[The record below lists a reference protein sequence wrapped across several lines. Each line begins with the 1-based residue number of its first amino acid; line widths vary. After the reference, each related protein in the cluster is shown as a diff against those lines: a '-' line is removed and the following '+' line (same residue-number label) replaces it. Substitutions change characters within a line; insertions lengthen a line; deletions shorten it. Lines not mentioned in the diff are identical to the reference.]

1 MELTGVERAGSG
13 PWSSGFTTVVFD
25 SIFHLLL
32 SGYNVI
38 FRLPL
43 CACVLMRLFTAS
55 FLPASE
61 AGCRCSGIYTFTL
74 NCVTLEQADVLKA
87 VLGK

>member
-43 CACVLMRLFTAS
+43 CVCVLMRLFTAS
-55 FLPASE
+55 FLPAE
-61 AGCRCSGIYTFTL
+61 PLRLG
-74 NCVTLEQADVLKA
+74 ADVQA
-87 VLGK
+87 SIPSR